1 MDDNMN
7 TAQNEEH
14 NTVPETAGNEAF
26 ADNTTDELRELYDQV
41 KQQTAEL
48 LTELK
53 ARHAAPD
60 GADDD
65 AADWNAQFESYR
77 APFRSR
83 KENRGTT
90 D

>member
-1 MDDNMN
+1 MDDNTN
-7 TAQNEEH
+7 NVPKEEQN
-14 NTVPETAGNEAF
+14 NVPETAGNEAF

-60 GADDD
+60 GADDEK
-65 AADWNAQFESYR
+65 ADWNAQFESYR

-83 KENRGTT
+83 KENHGTT

>member
-1 MDDNMN
+1 MDDNLN
-7 TAQNEEH
+7 NVPKEEQN
-14 NTVPETAGNEAF
+14 NVPETVGNEAF

-60 GADDD
+60 GADDEK
-65 AADWNAQFESYR
+65 ADWNAQFESYR

-83 KENRGTT
+83 KE
-90 D
+90 

>member
-1 MDDNMN
+1 MDDNLNNVSN
-7 TAQNEEH
+7 TEQNK
-14 NTVPETAGNEAF
+14 VPETAGNEAF

-60 GADDD
+60 GADDEK
-65 AADWNAQFESYR
+65 ADWNAQFESYR

-83 KENRGTT
+83 KENHGDTN
-90 D
+90 

>member
-7 TAQNEEH
+7 NVPNEEQ
-14 NTVPETAGNEAF
+14 NNVPETAGNEAF
-26 ADNTTDELRELYDQV
+26 ADNTAAELRELYDQV

-60 GADDD
+60 GADDE

-83 KENRGTT
+83 KENCDTT

>member
-1 MDDNMN
+1 MDDNLN
-7 TAQNEEH
+7 NVPNGEQN
-14 NTVPETAGNEAF
+14 NVPETAGNEAF
-26 ADNTTDELRELYDQV
+26 ADNTTDELRKLYDQV
-41 KQQTAEL
+41 KQQTVEL

-60 GADDD
+60 GADDEK
-65 AADWNAQFESYR
+65 ADWNAQFESYR

-83 KENRGTT
+83 KENHGET

>member
-7 TAQNEEH
+7 TAQNNEQ
-14 NTVPETAGNEAF
+14 NTTPVTAGNAAF
-26 ADNTTDELRELYDQV
+26 ADNTTDELRELYDQF

-60 GADDD
+60 GADDG

-83 KENRGTT
+83 KENCGTT